1 MKLRTKLIFFVVGV
15 VIVPLL
21 VSGLIGYYFHI
32 RREWVPSPRNIEQIL
47 KEFERVIY
55 SLGGEVNLKR
65 PDFSTINLPK
75 GLSVWVLNHDGS
87 VIYTNVEGSPGD
99 EKFDVTG
106 IGRGLL
112 LMHPVTIEGTKNIRV
127 MLQFP
132 PGPES
137 PKKKGPLFIQYI
149 ERTIWWLFALIVFSS
164 FMITVIVR
172 SFNRSVANLDRA
184 TQRIAEGDLDF
195 ELSAEGNDE
204 IASLTRSFDTM
215 RKKLK
220 EYIARRSRFLMGVSH
235 DLKTPLTSIKGYV
248 EAISDGLADD
258 PKKLGHYLSVI
269 EEKTKTL
276 EDRISKLIDYMRME
290 TGDWRMS
297 WERINLSEFL
307 RHISEVYREDALVF
321 RRNFQSDLKLP
332 ESLYV
337 EGDRALV
344 LHCFENLFDN
354 AIRYTGDG
362 DTVKLRATVNGE
374 EAIVVLEDT
383 GMGIEK
389 DELDK
394 VFEPFYRGSRSRR
407 EQGSG
412 LGLSIVKSIID
423 AHGWKIEIEST
434 PGKSTKVLIY
444 MSTVDTK

>member
-1 MKLRTKLIFFVVGV
+1 MKLRTKLIFFVLGV

-32 RREWVPSPRNIEQIL
+32 RREWVPSPRNVEHIL
-47 KEFERVIY
+47 KEFEKVIY
-55 SLGGEVNLKR
+55 SVKGEVKLKET
-65 PDFSTINLPK
+65 DFSSIDLPK
-75 GLSVWVLNHDGS
+75 GLSIWVVDEEGM
-87 VIYTNVEGSPGD
+87 VIYTNSKESPGSD
-99 EKFDVTG
+99 RFEVTG
-106 IGRGLL
+106 IGRGVLL
-112 LMHPVTIEGTKNIRV
+112 VHPVTIEGMKEIRV

-132 PGPES
+132 PGPEN
-137 PKKKGPLFIQYI
+137 PKKRGPFFIQFV
-149 ERTIWWLFALIVFSS
+149 ERSMWWLFALIVFSS
-164 FMITVIVR
+164 FMITIIVR
-172 SFNRSVANLDRA
+172 SFNRSVANLDKA
-184 TQRIAEGDLDF
+184 TRRIAEGDLDF

-220 EYIARRSRFLMGVSH
+220 ESIAKRSRFLMGVSH

-258 PKKLGHYLSVI
+258 PEKLSRYLSVI

-276 EDRISKLIDYMRME
+276 EDRISKLIDYMHME

-297 WERINLSEFL
+297 WEKINLHEFL

-321 RRNFQSDLKLP
+321 RRNFKADLKLP
-332 ESLYV
+332 ESIYV
-337 EGDRALV
+337 MGDRALL

-354 AIRYTGDG
+354 AIRYTGEG
-362 DTVKLRATVNGE
+362 DTVKLNAEVCGE
-374 EAIVVLEDT
+374 KAVVVLEDT

-423 AHGWKIEIEST
+423 AHGWKIGIDSN
-434 PGKSTKVLIY
+434 PGKSTTVQIY
-444 MSTVDTK
+444 ISPVDIK